1 MPEAASVNPL
11 ENIDLIRPIKSWF
24 NGRKLDRLI
33 GEELDKRFVSR
44 DSSQTN
50 GNANGHANGDA
61 KPILKASRNRSVV
74 TLALDTYEKEFQNPS
89 TAKKSSNSKAM
100 DPTFRATAIDQI
112 KTFIFAGHDTTSST
126 IAYTFYFLHTHPS
139 VHARLCAELDAVLG
153 QLPADLHRSQDRRQI
168 PASRL

>member
-74 TLALDTYEKEFQNPS
+74 TLALDTYEKEF
-89 TAKKSSNSKAM
+89 
-100 DPTFRATAIDQI
+100 
-112 KTFIFAGHDTTSST
+112 
-126 IAYTFYFLHTHPS
+126 
-139 VHARLCAELDAVLG
+139 
-153 QLPADLHRSQDRRQI
+153 
-168 PASRL
+168 